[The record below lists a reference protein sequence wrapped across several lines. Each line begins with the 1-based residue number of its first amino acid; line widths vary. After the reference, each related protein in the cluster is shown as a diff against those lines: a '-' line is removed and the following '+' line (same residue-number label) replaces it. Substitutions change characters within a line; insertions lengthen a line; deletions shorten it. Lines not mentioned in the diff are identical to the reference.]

1 MEQRR
6 MRIFK
11 TSTLLEVRRIEK
23 KKKEKKEKKKLSAAV
38 PFLGTSQFWSIKLP
52 NPFFFCQRQRN
63 SERQWQ
69 TQVPMVRL
77 QELRPRLW

>member
-23 KKKEKKEKKKLSAAV
+23 KKKEKKEKKS
-38 PFLGTSQFWSIKLP
+38 
-52 NPFFFCQRQRN
+52 
-63 SERQWQ
+63 
-69 TQVPMVRL
+69 
-77 QELRPRLW
+77 